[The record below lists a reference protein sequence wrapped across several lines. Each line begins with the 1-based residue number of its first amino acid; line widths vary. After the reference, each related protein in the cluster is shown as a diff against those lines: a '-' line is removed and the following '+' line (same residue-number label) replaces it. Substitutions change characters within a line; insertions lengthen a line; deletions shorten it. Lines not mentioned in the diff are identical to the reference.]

1 MHVGETVS
9 KLNIYV
15 DEKDKHHHKP
25 VYEAVL
31 DILHDNNIAGASVFR
46 GTAGYGADGVMHS
59 AKILELSTDL
69 PVKIEAHATVR
80 ETDGLALSSR
90 NAYLRGEDRQAATIL
105 FRALCT
111 ARDAIETGE
120 RSAATITKIMYSVL
134 ESEPRLRIDY
144 AAVVDAET
152 FQPLDPLSGRIVLPV
167 AGSIAGTRLLD
178 NIRIDLND

>member
-46 GTAGYGADGVMHS
+46 GMGGYGADGVMHS

-69 PVKIEAHATVR
+69 PVKIEVVDSR
-80 ETDGLALSSR
+80 E
-90 NAYLRGEDRQAATIL
+90 
-105 FRALCT
+105 
-111 ARDAIETGE
+111 AIEAILPELCKVVEKGLVTV
-120 RSAATITKIMYSVL
+120 S
-134 ESEPRLRIDY
+134 ESMVIKCQ
-144 AAVVDAET
+144 A
-152 FQPLDPLSGRIVLPV
+152 
-167 AGSIAGTRLLD
+167 
-178 NIRIDLND
+178 